1 MGKIHWR
8 DRFQLWVHEKK
19 YRLCIARGAWYMWAL
34 PWFILS
40 MIGLGLI
47 WISFFMTQGK
57 EAADDAIKGF

>member
-1 MGKIHWR
+1 
-8 DRFQLWVHEKK
+8 
-19 YRLCIARGAWYMWAL
+19 MWAL